1 MNKQIFIQ
9 DKFNKQIYHSLNDV
23 IRIETPSQ
31 GIYDLFFRSGFS
43 IRVSQYFQGINILY
57 IVDLVKI
64 DG

>member
-1 MNKQIFIQ
+1 M
-9 DKFNKQIYHSLNDV
+9 NKQIYHSLNDV

-43 IRVSQYFQGINILY
+43 IRVSQYFQGINILD